1 MLESN
6 DIDESERNTMTK
18 SHDAEII
25 TKVSGTEPGQRRLNG
40 VQTPGRA
47 LRNLSQ
53 PLYSTLRTRDVEIEV
68 RDRTIL
74 LADSY
79 RPDDAGKFPVL
90 VSFSCYPRQIQD
102 LGAPVGFIESGA
114 VDFFAPR
121 GYVHL
126 IVNARG
132 TGGSGGEWTMLDKT
146 ERDDLYD
153 VIEWAAAQPWSD
165 GNVGMLGISYFAM
178 TQLAAAVRKPP
189 HLKAI
194 FPIATSDSLYDAV
207 WHHGLANTGF
217 FSTWLAAVGVMSQ
230 KTDALWEGN
239 RLNAARKLLAIPLV
253 HEKMQHLNGEA
264 IVTVLKDV
272 IHAHYPAAPFD
283 QLWQGAVI
291 EHPTDDDFWAARDT
305 RPGLAGVDIPVYL
318 GCDWDNAPL
327 HLPSTFTAWNAL
339 KHNPNIRMA
348 MLASGGLS
356 WPWESLHVEALGW
369 YDHWLK
375 GIDTGIMEGDPVRY
389 IVPGPRAGGGDGSHD
404 WRSAQSWP
412 PSSEP
417 RVLQLRSDGMLG
429 EHDDDGR
436 RSYLYLTADADRPA
450 NASPV
455 TLPDRLEWVTSPFD
469 ETVEFAGDIQLTL
482 DATATAHDTAFIAVL
497 YDVAPDG
504 TRETITAGWL
514 RGSHQN
520 GDSTPEPVAP
530 GMLASYA
537 IPVVPNARH
546 LAAGHA
552 LALVVTSSDA
562 PKDAPTVLGFRHSP
576 TGDSSLNTIRSSSRL
591 TLPVLTTRLI
601 SHEKEVL

>member
-1 MLESN
+1 MS
-6 DIDESERNTMTK
+6 K
-18 SHDAEII
+18 SHEAEII

-40 VQTPGRA
+40 VQTSGRA

-53 PLYSTLRTRDVEIEV
+53 PRYSTLRTRDVEIEV
-68 RDRTIL
+68 RDKTVL

-79 RPDDAGKFPVL
+79 RPDEGGQFPVL

-114 VDFFAPR
+114 LDFFAPR

-132 TGGSGGEWTMLDKT
+132 TGGSTGEWTMLDET

-153 VIEWAAAQPWSD
+153 VIEWAAAQPWSN

-217 FSTWLAAVGVMSQ
+217 VSTWMSAVGVMSQ
-230 KTDALWEGN
+230 KTNALWEGD
-239 RLNAARKLLAIPLV
+239 RLNAVRKVLSIPAV
-253 HEKMQHLNGEA
+253 HSKMQNLNGEA

-272 IHAHYPAAPFD
+272 IHAHYPAEPFD
-283 QLWQGAVI
+283 QLWQDAVI
-291 EHPTDDDFWAARDT
+291 GHPTDDDFWAARDT

-339 KHNPNIRMA
+339 RHNPNVRMT
-348 MLASGGLS
+348 MLAPGGLS
-356 WPWESLHVEALGW
+356 WPWESLHTEALGW

-375 GIDTGIMEGDPVRY
+375 GIDTGIMDGDSVRF
-389 IVPGPRAGGGDGSHD
+389 IVPGVRADGTNGSDD
-404 WRSAQSWP
+404 WRSAESWP
-412 PSSEP
+412 PPSEP
-417 RVLQLRSDGMLG
+417 RTFHLRSDASLG
-429 EHDDDGR
+429 ATDDEGE
-436 RSYLYLTADADRPA
+436 RSYLYLIADSNRPK

-455 TLPDRLEWVTSPFD
+455 TLPDRLEWITNTFD
-469 ETVEFAGDIQLTL
+469 APVEFAGDIELTL
-482 DATATAHDTAFIAVL
+482 DATATAHDTAWIVVL

-504 TRETITAGWL
+504 AREAITAGWL
-514 RGSHQN
+514 RGSHRH
-520 GDSTPEPVAP
+520 GDTTPDPVAP
-530 GMLASYA
+530 GARATYS

-546 LAAGHA
+546 LATGHA
-552 LALVVTSSDA
+552 LALAVTSSDA
-562 PKDAPTVLGFRHSP
+562 AKDAPTVLGFRHAQ
-576 TGDSSLNTIRSSSRL
+576 TGDSSLNTIHSSSRL
-591 TLPVLTTRLI
+591 TIPVLGAPAR
-601 SHEKEVL
+601 